1 MNWFLGMD
9 KRDNNIADTQCTVVQ
24 LDCNRLLNVLSTLMS
39 KLKTIRGKAKLQEY
53 TDWVAILAN
62 DTHWNGNYQM
72 CNQLLKFK
80 EALKEM
86 AAEEGSNITTEI
98 AELLPSNADALKIR
112 VLTKDLKMFHSISL
126 MLQKRDGV
134 VNLTDV
140 HSLFDKLIT
149 DFGDDFKLYLSPDAK
164 IVNNKFFESGIVE
177 VLQDELNL
185 SEEENQ
191 ALKALELPLY

>member
-1 MNWFLGMD
+1 
-9 KRDNNIADTQCTVVQ
+9 
-24 LDCNRLLNVLSTLMS
+24 MS

-126 MLQKRDGV
+126 LLQKRDGV
-134 VNLTDV
+134 VNLADV
-140 HSLFDKLIT
+140 QSLFDKLIA
-149 DFGDDFKLYLSPDAK
+149 DFGDDFKLYLSPDAE

-177 VLQDELNL
+177 VLQVELIL
-185 SEEENQ
+185 SEERESSIKGIG
-191 ALKALELPLY
+191 APLY

>member
-1 MNWFLGMD
+1 MNRFLGID
-9 KRDNNIADTQCTVVQ
+9 KGDDNIADAQCAAVQ
-24 LDCNRLLNVLSTLMS
+24 LNHCHLLKVLSNLMS
-39 KLKTIRGKAKLQEY
+39 KLKTIKGKAKLQEY

-126 MLQKRDGV
+126 LLQKRDGV
-134 VNLTDV
+134 VNLADV
-140 HSLFDKLIT
+140 QSLFDKQIA
-149 DFGDDFKLYLSPDAK
+149 DFGDDFKLYLSPDAE
-164 IVNNKFFESGIVE
+164 IVNKKFIESGIVK
-177 VLQDELNL
+177 VLQDELSL
-185 SEEENQ
+185 PEDEN
-191 ALKALELPLY
+191 